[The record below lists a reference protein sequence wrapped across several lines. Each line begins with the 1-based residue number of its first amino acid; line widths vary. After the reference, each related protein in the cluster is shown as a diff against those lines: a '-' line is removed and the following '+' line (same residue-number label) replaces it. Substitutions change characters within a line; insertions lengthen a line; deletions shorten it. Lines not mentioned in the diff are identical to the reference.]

1 MVDWRGAGLSARIS
15 PGGRLEL
22 SAQKSNST
30 RPLVSVIIETQGGE
44 LIRLGMIGCG
54 QVTET
59 RHLPALMR
67 VKDIQVVAG
76 ADIDETRLSRVT
88 NRFKIPRRYTDYHD
102 LLKDAQVDAVAV
114 CVPTEFHAEIGLAAL
129 AAKKYVFIEKPL
141 ALTVSDCDK
150 MIELANRLS
159 RHVTVGFNLR
169 MHRLV
174 VQARSMIASGM
185 LGKLS
190 LVRASLTS
198 EWKDA
203 DLRTWRKKRESGGG
217 VLIES
222 AIHHFDLI
230 RFLMQSEIDHV
241 FAETRLNELA
251 DETAAMTAELEN
263 GVLVSWAFSKRMV
276 SDNLFE
282 FYGTGGRLSL
292 SLYRF
297 DSLEFLPMGVYT
309 GSVGYR
315 IKRMTHALRE
325 LPQAVPI
332 LVRGGDFTDSYR
344 AEWQQFADS
353 IERGAPVGS
362 TMEDGRRALQ
372 VSLAAVHSACI
383 GRPVRIQDSPNT
395 VTLGREDQ

>member
-1 MVDWRGAGLSARIS
+1 
-15 PGGRLEL
+15 
-22 SAQKSNST
+22 
-30 RPLVSVIIETQGGE
+30 
-44 LIRLGMIGCG
+44 MIGCG
-54 QVTET
+54 QVAET

-76 ADIDETRLSRVT
+76 ADIDETRLSRVAAK
-88 NRFKIPRRYTDYHD
+88 FKFPRRYTDYHD
-102 LLKDAQVDAVAV
+102 LLNDQQVDAVAV
-114 CVPTEFHAEIGLAAL
+114 CVPTQFHADIGLAAL

-141 ALTVSDCDK
+141 AIKLSDCDK
-150 MIELANRLS
+150 MIELATRLS
-159 RHVTVGFNLR
+159 RHVLVGFNLR

-174 VQARSMIASGM
+174 RQARAVIASEK

-190 LVRASLTS
+190 LVRATLTS
-198 EWKDA
+198 EWQDT
-203 DLRTWRKKRESGGG
+203 DLRTWRKERELGGG

-222 AIHHFDLI
+222 AIHHFDLVK
-230 RFLMQSEIDHV
+230 FLLRSDIDHV

-276 SDNLFE
+276 SDNLLE

-315 IKRMTHALRE
+315 FTRMAHALRE
-325 LPQAVPI
+325 LPQAAPI
-332 LVRGGDFTDSYR
+332 LARGGDFTDSYR
-344 AEWQQFADS
+344 AEWQHFADS
-353 IERGAPVGS
+353 IERGAPIGC
-362 TMEDGRRALQ
+362 TLEEGRRAVQ
-372 VSLAAVHSACI
+372 VSLAAVHSASI
-383 GRPVRIQDSPNT
+383 GRPVRVQDAPDT
-395 VTLGREDQ
+395 VMLGNQGS